1 MPKGGEKQHK
11 LEDDEWTRMD
21 GEIEITL
28 TGGPAGKKRRKSSTA
43 KPLPVV
49 GESAMEGVEDAVGG
63 GKEDWYDSDS
73 DDSFTGPLM
82 PSPSDPAHPK
92 YKPDLELTHLN
103 PSNRPRY
110 VVRYLIGKA
119 RHKEAMREREELE
132 AELEGV
138 KRELKASWE
147 WKEKALDAVL
157 ARDMG

>member
-49 GESAMEGVEDAVGG
+49 GESTMEGVEDAVGG